1 MLKYSFEKI
10 KNRYKIMSR
19 TICEKYCNQKHY
31 DTSIIISIKST
42 WDKTDPQVFCSDIN
56 NVKDILF
63 LSFDD
68 IDFED
73 GPDGCMTVKDG
84 VAIADFVNKWNDKID
99 KIIVHCDG
107 GISRSAGVCA
117 AIMRVTA
124 GDDYII
130 FHNKNKA
137 PNMTCYL
144 NTLKGFKYI

>member
-1 MLKYSFEKI
+1 MKYSVKELKQ
-10 KNRYKIMSR
+10 KYKIMSR
-19 TICEKYCNQKHY
+19 KTCENYCSQKHNNK
-31 DTSIIISIKST
+31 SIIISIKST
-42 WDKTDPQVFCSDIN
+42 WDNTNTNVYCNNKN
-56 NVKDILF
+56 NVLAICK

-68 IDFED
+68 IEKED
-73 GPDGCMTVKDG
+73 GSKGCMSIEQGKI
-84 VAIADFVNKWNDKID
+84 IAKFINKWID
-99 KIIVHCDG
+99 NIDTIIVHCDG

-144 NTLKGFKYI
+144 YTLKGFNYI